1 MILCYELSDQQA
13 HTLHQVKAHDVRAF
27 AASKAFQSGVSLEQI
42 LEACHWKSTDGSIPD
57 NRMMTF
63 DHSPKGLDF
72 KVYPGFR
79 RHCHYSKMSSS
90 SLVPSN
96 LPAYQAVVIQLLSIG

>member
-1 MILCYELSDQQA
+1 MGLNSSLSSP
-13 HTLHQVKAHDVRAF
+13 TSEQVCKKGGGGGGGGKVD
-27 AASKAFQSGVSLEQI
+27 SDS
-42 LEACHWKSTDGSIPD
+42 SIPD
-57 NRMMTF
+57 NRMMIF

-90 SLVPSN
+90 FLVPSN
-96 LPAYQAVVIQLLSIG
+96 LPAYQVVVIQLLSIG